1 MLEGADED
9 KLRVIFDRINQSGK
23 KLKSFEVFEALNSS
37 ASDGRT
43 LRSVSDAVA
52 RSTNFGLISEDQVL
66 NVLKLVGIQTT
77 FAMCAMSLETSDGG
91 SAIFR
96 TKIATPHSRRVR
108 NAF

>member
-1 MLEGADED
+1 MSVPATVLEGADED

-66 NVLKLVGIQTT
+66 NVLKARRHPDYVRDVRDE
-77 FAMCAMSLETSDGG
+77 FW
-91 SAIFR
+91 R
-96 TKIATPHSRRVR
+96 RATEDLRFSGRRS
-108 NAF
+108 